1 MCYLLA
7 PGCAVKKAL
16 LKHSLVTVSTSAAQN
31 KHHFLVE
38 GGPFAKSA
46 SPAAAQASKAAAA
59 DRSLG
64 RLGRIWS
71 R

>member
-16 LKHSLVTVSTSAAQN
+16 LKPSLVTVSTSEAQN
-31 KHHFLVE
+31 KQHFHTE
-38 GGPFAKSA
+38 GGLFTKTAP
-46 SPAAAQASKAAAA
+46 PAAAEASKAAAA

-64 RLGRIWS
+64 RLGLIWS